1 MKKKKITYGVYGL
14 IEWHTQLS
22 LGKARVKA
30 SFTGGSLTTQGIV
43 PATLMTDDPVVQMAI
58 EKSLAYRTGKIRKVR
73 ERQTNEDISVERN
86 LPKPITVSVS
96 QEMKGASEEDV
107 ETNMSA
113 SLGEVAAAEISPS
126 RRDADPASASQED
139 AAPAEMSPSQ
149 EDAAAE
155 MSPSRRDAAPAD
167 VSPSLGEATTEI
179 SPTQG
184 EAAAEMSTSQRDAA
198 PSEEDKNSME
208 PMVFNCNDDAKD
220 FFEEKYGVVRN
231 KMRTRADIMNVARS
245 LGVNIMFA

>member
-73 ERQTNEDISVERN
+73 ERQTNEEISVGRN
-86 LPKPITVSVS
+86 LSKPVTVSEQKTQTSDPEEDAGKAGKEESES
-96 QEMKGASEEDV
+96 QEITESLEEDV
-107 ETNMSA
+107 ETD
-113 SLGEVAAAEISPS
+113 V
-126 RRDADPASASQED
+126 SASQGE
-139 AAPAEMSPSQ
+139 AATEMSPT
-149 EDAAAE
+149 
-155 MSPSRRDAAPAD
+155 RRDAAPTD
-167 VSPSLGEATTEI
+167 VSPAKEESAATEM
-179 SPTQG
+179 SPTQ
-184 EAAAEMSTSQRDAA
+184 EDIAMAEECKEDQA
-198 PSEEDKNSME
+198 SEEDANSME

-245 LGVNIMFA
+245 LGVSIMFA

>member
-126 RRDADPASASQED
+126 RRDADPT
-139 AAPAEMSPSQ
+139 EMSPIQ
-149 EDAAAE
+149 EDIAMAE
-155 MSPSRRDAAPAD
+155 ECKEDQA
-167 VSPSLGEATTEI
+167 
-179 SPTQG
+179 
-184 EAAAEMSTSQRDAA
+184 
-198 PSEEDKNSME
+198 SEEDANLE

-231 KMRTRADIMNVARS
+231 KMRTRAEIMNVARS
-245 LGVNIMFA
+245 LDVNIMFA

>member
-113 SLGEVAAAEISPS
+113 SLGEVAAAEISAS
-126 RRDADPASASQED
+126 LRDGDPT
-139 AAPAEMSPSQ
+139 EMSPSQ
-149 EDAAAE
+149 EEAATE
-155 MSPSRRDAAPAD
+155 MSPSRRDAAPA
-167 VSPSLGEATTEI
+167 
-179 SPTQG
+179 
-184 EAAAEMSTSQRDAA
+184 EMSPIQEDIAMA
-198 PSEEDKNSME
+198 EEFKEDQASEEDANLES
-208 PMVFNCNDDAKD
+208 MVFNCNDDAKD

-231 KMRTRADIMNVARS
+231 KMRTRAEIMNVARS

>member
-86 LPKPITVSVS
+86 LPKPVTVSES
-96 QEMKGASEEDV
+96 QEMTGASEEDV
-107 ETNMSA
+107 ETNMSTA
-113 SLGEVAAAEISPS
+113 LGEVATEISPT
-126 RRDADPASASQED
+126 RREA
-139 AAPAEMSPSQ
+139 
-149 EDAAAE
+149 AAAE
-155 MSPSRRDAAPAD
+155 MSPSM
-167 VSPSLGEATTEI
+167 GEATTEMSTSQRDAAPSDV
-179 SPTQG
+179 SPTL
-184 EAAAEMSTSQRDAA
+184 EEVAAAEMSTSRKGAA

-231 KMRTRADIMNVARS
+231 KMRTRAEIMNVARS

>member
-86 LPKPITVSVS
+86 LPKPVTVSES
-96 QEMKGASEEDV
+96 QEMTGASEEDV
-107 ETNMSA
+107 ETNMSTA
-113 SLGEVAAAEISPS
+113 LREVVPTK
-126 RRDADPASASQED
+126 
-139 AAPAEMSPSQ
+139 
-149 EDAAAE
+149 

-167 VSPSLGEATTEI
+167 VSP
-179 SPTQG
+179 TQG
-184 EAAAEMSTSQRDAA
+184 EAAAEMSTSQEEVAPNEISPSQIDAA

-220 FFEEKYGVVRN
+220 FFEEKYSVVRN
-231 KMRTRADIMNVARS
+231 KMRTRAEIMNVARS

>member
-1 MKKKKITYGVYGL
+1 
-14 IEWHTQLS
+14 
-22 LGKARVKA
+22 
-30 SFTGGSLTTQGIV
+30 
-43 PATLMTDDPVVQMAI
+43 
-58 EKSLAYRTGKIRKVR
+58 
-73 ERQTNEDISVERN
+73 
-86 LPKPITVSVS
+86 
-96 QEMKGASEEDV
+96 
-107 ETNMSA
+107 MSA

-126 RRDADPASASQED
+126 RRDSDPASASLGE
-139 AAPAEMSPSQ
+139 ATTEISPSQ

-231 KMRTRADIMNVARS
+231 KMRTRAEIMNVARS

>member
-86 LPKPITVSVS
+86 LPKPVMVSES
-96 QEMKGASEEDV
+96 QEMTGTSEEDV

-113 SLGEVAAAEISPS
+113 SLGEVATEISPT
-126 RRDADPASASQED
+126 RREA
-139 AAPAEMSPSQ
+139 
-149 EDAAAE
+149 AAAE
-155 MSPSRRDAAPAD
+155 MSPSM
-167 VSPSLGEATTEI
+167 GEATTEMSTSQRDAAPSDV
-179 SPTQG
+179 SPTL
-184 EAAAEMSTSQRDAA
+184 EEVAAAEMSTSRKGAA

-231 KMRTRADIMNVARS
+231 KMRTRAEIMNVARS

>member
-113 SLGEVAAAEISPS
+113 SLGEVAAAEISAS
-126 RRDADPASASQED
+126 LRDGD
-139 AAPAEMSPSQ
+139 PAEMSPSQ
-149 EDAAAE
+149 EEAATE
-155 MSPSRRDAAPAD
+155 MSPSRRDAAPA
-167 VSPSLGEATTEI
+167 
-179 SPTQG
+179 
-184 EAAAEMSTSQRDAA
+184 EMSPIQEDIAMA
-198 PSEEDKNSME
+198 EEFKEDQASEEDANLES
-208 PMVFNCNDDAKD
+208 MVFNCNDDAKD

-231 KMRTRADIMNVARS
+231 KMRTRAEIMNVARS

>member
-126 RRDADPASASQED
+126 RRDADPTSASQRD
-139 AAPAEMSPSQ
+139 ADP
-149 EDAAAE
+149 DV
-155 MSPSRRDAAPAD
+155 SPSRRDAAPAEM
-167 VSPSLGEATTEI
+167 SPTQEEAAATEI
-179 SPTQG
+179 SPIQ
-184 EAAAEMSTSQRDAA
+184 EDIAMAEECKEDQA
-198 PSEEDKNSME
+198 SEEDANLE

-231 KMRTRADIMNVARS
+231 KMRTRAEIMNVARS